1 MVQSRGLSLVE
12 VLLAAALLGL
22 VVPFLFQL
30 YPTSLL
36 AIRRGE
42 NQLEATEL
50 ARAALEEFR
59 ARPFA
64 ALAAG
69 ETILPSVSGAGQV
82 EFKRKLTIRQ
92 VSSRLVELRSIVE
105 WTVRQKTYQTEHAVY
120 VSKVRP

>member
-1 MVQSRGLSLVE
+1 ME
-12 VLLAAALLGL
+12 VVLAAALLGL

-50 ARAALEEFR
+50 ARAVLEEWR

-64 ALAAG
+64 ALPAG
-69 ETILPSVSGAGQV
+69 ETSLPPVPGAGQV
-82 EFKRKLTIRQ
+82 EFQRRLAIRH
-92 VSSRLVELRSIVE
+92 VSSRLIELRSIVE
-105 WTVRQKTYQTEHAVY
+105 WTVRQKTYRTEHAVY